1 MTRIPARAFVNQDT
15 AELDVTNVNQVTGVI
30 QNANRATVVI
40 LVVHRVS
47 VHLTENAL
55 AYPTSL
61 VVLAT
66 SAALVTTNIHNV

>member
-1 MTRIPARAFVNQDT
+1 MTRIPACAFVNQDT

-66 SAALVTTNIHNV
+66 SAALVTINIHNV